1 MREPPQ
7 MRFQRRKM
15 GIKKEKTPVNRDFLL
30 ATFLSKVTSKYGGP
44 GGIRTLDLSD
54 ANRTLSRTRHNASTE
69 RLEGNGCVSFKTG
82 ARCVLSDFFHRTVR
96 TPAPILSEQELSI
109 SSSLP
114 ALLFANHRN
123 NISPIIG

>member
-1 MREPPQ
+1 MQKSREI
-7 MRFQRRKM
+7 
-15 GIKKEKTPVNRDFLL
+15 GDFT
-30 ATFLSKVTSKYGGP
+30 AFFDGGP